1 MLNFQ
6 EDIGVTKKTSTSM
19 GTSDIYATS
28 QVDPK
33 DDGPCVEREIEK
45 KRKKEGVLSTEP
57 PNTQAETKK
66 AKKKKN
72 KESNSPCKS
81 KPTVSIQDERTEQ
94 PQDPEV
100 AAQFDNANKPHEDI
114 PIHKDETKSQ
124 ENPSPSK
131 VKLRIS
137 FSHNYF

>member
-45 KRKKEGVLSTEP
+45 KRKKKEGVLSTEP

-66 AKKKKN
+66 AKKKKS

-94 PQDPEV
+94 P
-100 AAQFDNANKPHEDI
+100 
-114 PIHKDETKSQ
+114 
-124 ENPSPSK
+124 
-131 VKLRIS
+131 
-137 FSHNYF
+137 